1 MKPEYHFFCCIVADV
16 SGLSKPFHKLLE
28 GVVFVMSG
36 FQNPFR
42 GELRD
47 KAIEMGAVYKPDWK
61 KGCTHL
67 M

>member
-1 MKPEYHFFCCIVADV
+1 MKPEYQCFIVADI